1 MAAVKRMFALIVLGA
16 MALAVAGCGA
26 PVRDW
31 LADTYELRDRN
42 GDVATYYSP
51 DPVGITV
58 ANIVDEMEP
67 AARSADGGREY
78 LRYDDDIVTVGA
90 APGGGSTITVEDLG
104 GRYSSGGY
112 AYLGPG
118 FTPGSPAA
126 GNTSGGSGDAK

>member
-1 MAAVKRMFALIVLGA
+1 MATVKRAVAVIVLGV
-16 MALAVAGCGA
+16 MTLFSAGCGA

-31 LADTYELRDRN
+31 IADTYELRDRT
-42 GDVATYYSP
+42 GDVETYYSP
-51 DPVGITV
+51 DPVGTTV
-58 ANIVDEMEP
+58 SRLVDEQEP

-78 LRYDDDIVTVGA
+78 LRYDDDIVTVA
-90 APGGGSTITVEDLG
+90 AAAGGGSTIVVEDLG
-104 GRYSSGGY
+104 GRYSSGGF

>member
-1 MAAVKRMFALIVLGA
+1 MAAVKRAVAAVALGA
-16 MALAVAGCGA
+16 AVLFAAGCGA

-31 LADTYELRDRN
+31 LSDTYELRDRT
-42 GDVATYYSP
+42 GGVTTYYSP
-51 DPVGITV
+51 DPVGTTV
-58 ANIVDEMEP
+58 SRIVDEREP

-78 LRYDDDIVTVGA
+78 LRYDDDIVTVGSA
-90 APGGGSTITVEDLG
+90 AGGGSAVTVEDIG

-126 GNTSGGSGDAK
+126 GNISGGSGGAK